1 VLFFQEAR
9 FVLWF
14 WGIVWVRKKQQERRE
29 SEKRETKKIRARA
42 RGALAISYQLFKQLS
57 ARSYSTLL
65 HTQHTLRSVASVH
78 SSLMNTHSPLRFSF
92 LSFQIKDEKQKKQ
105 KADPSSPSSLIDGP
119 GLKKRHFI
127 DYHCAPNTT
136 HITTIHSPPLLT
148 HRSLPSSSLAHS
160 HSHFNSFATRRRRT
174 LRSFICSLPRPQRR
188 KPRRRARSSASC
200 WRPHRSCPAGSP

>member
-1 VLFFQEAR
+1 MLFFQEAR

-57 ARSYSTLL
+57 ARSYST
-65 HTQHTLRSVASVH
+65 QHTLRSVASVH
-78 SSLMNTHSPLRFSF
+78 SSLMNTHPPLRFSF

-188 KPRRRARSSASC
+188 
-200 WRPHRSCPAGSP
+200 

>member
-1 VLFFQEAR
+1 MLFFQEAR

-65 HTQHTLRSVASVH
+65 HTHTAHFALSCFSSQFTDEHPFTSPFLVSLVSDQRREAEKTESRS
-78 SSLMNTHSPLRFSF
+78 L
-92 LSFQIKDEKQKKQ
+92 LSFFSHRWPRSQ
-105 KADPSSPSSLIDGP
+105 
-119 GLKKRHFI
+119 KRHFI

-136 HITTIHSPPLLT
+136 NITTIHSPPLLT

-188 KPRRRARSSASC
+188 
-200 WRPHRSCPAGSP
+200 

>member
-1 VLFFQEAR
+1 M
-9 FVLWF
+9 
-14 WGIVWVRKKQQERRE
+14 RKIPQPQNPNPMDLRVQRRHK
-29 SEKRETKKIRARA
+29 KREGKVERDTARVFYMRLSPVRLKIQFNS

-65 HTQHTLRSVASVH
+65 HTQHSLRSVASVH

-188 KPRRRARSSASC
+188 
-200 WRPHRSCPAGSP
+200 